1 MKHKIKYLLLFL
13 LTLTFASVFA
23 QLGGQATYQFLN
35 LTTSP
40 RGAATGGYFV
50 PVMDQ
55 DESQV
60 YANPSL
66 LSKQMDNR
74 LIVNYVNYISDINY
88 GYTGYVKDFGKV
100 GTFSLGLNYLNYGK
114 FTLADEAA
122 QTFGNFSANET
133 ALNIG
138 WGYQLRERITVG
150 ANAKFI
156 ASQLH
161 QYKSFGGALD
171 GAVTY
176 FNPEKDFGV
185 SLVIKNFGTQFTTY
199 TPHNRENLP
208 LDIQFGLAKK
218 LAHAPFRFTIIAHNL
233 QSKNM
238 WYANPEDQKF
248 KSGSLTGGSSAPL
261 ADTLAWGQ
269 EIMRRMAFGL
279 EFLPTQNFAIRAGC
293 NYQRQQEMKLGGQ
306 NRLGAVGF
314 SFGTQLKIKKLTFQ
328 YTWASYHLAGSAHFI
343 AISAK
348 TSDFS
353 KKKEVK
359 AENK

>member
-1 MKHKIKYLLLFL
+1 MKQKLKYLLFSVF
-13 LTLTFASVFA
+13 TLALQSVFA
-23 QLGGQATYQFLN
+23 QVGGQSTYQFLS

-74 LIVNYVNYISDINY
+74 LVLNYVNYISDINY

-100 GTFSLGLNYLNYGK
+100 GTFSLGINYLNYGK
-114 FTLADEAA
+114 FTLADESA
-122 QTFGNFSANET
+122 QTYGNFTANES

-138 WGYQLRERITVG
+138 WGYQLKEKITVG

-156 ASQLH
+156 SSQLY
-161 QYKSFGGALD
+161 QYKSYGAALD

-176 FNPEKDFGV
+176 YNPEKEFGV
-185 SLVIKNFGTQFTTY
+185 SLVVKNFGTQFSTY
-199 TPHNRENLP
+199 TPGNRESLP
-208 LDIQFGLAKK
+208 LDIQLGFAKK
-218 LAHAPFRFTIIAHNL
+218 LAHAPFRFTVIGHNL
-233 QSKNM
+233 QSKTM
-238 WYANPEDQKF
+238 WFENFEDK
-248 KSGSLTGGSSAPL
+248 KSKSTSLGGGSTTVSS
-261 ADTLAWGQ
+261 DTVAWGQ
-269 EIMRRMAFGL
+269 EIMRRVALGL
-279 EFLPTQNFAIRAGC
+279 EFVPSQNFTLRVGY

-306 NRLGAVGF
+306 NKQGAVGF
-314 SFGTQLKIKKLTFQ
+314 SFGAQIKVKKLTFQ
-328 YTWASYHLAGSAHFI
+328 YTWASYHLAGAAHFI
-343 AISAK
+343 SISAK

-359 AENK
+359 EENK

>member
-1 MKHKIKYLLLFL
+1 MKHKIKYLLLSI
-13 LTLTFASVFA
+13 LTLTLATVFS
-23 QLGGQATYQFLN
+23 QVGGQATYQFLN

-88 GYTGYVKDFGKV
+88 GYTGFVKDFGKV
-100 GTFSLGLNYLNYGK
+100 GTFTLGLNYLNYGK
-114 FTLADEAA
+114 FTLADEGA
-122 QTFGNFSANET
+122 QTFGNFTANET

-138 WGYQLRERITVG
+138 WGYRLREKITVG

-156 ASQLH
+156 SSQLY

-176 FNPEKDFGV
+176 FNPEKDFGL
-185 SLVIKNFGTQFTTY
+185 SLVIKNVGTQFTTY
-199 TPHNRENLP
+199 TPDNREKLP
-208 LDIQFGLAKK
+208 LDIQLGMAKK
-218 LAHAPFRFTIIAHNL
+218 LAHAPFRFTVIAHNL
-233 QSKNM
+233 QGKKMWFANMEDLKSK
-238 WYANPEDQKF
+238 
-248 KSGSLTGGSSAPL
+248 SSIL
-261 ADTLAWGQ
+261 NGDEEEIKEDTLAWGQ
-269 EIMRRMAFGL
+269 EIMRRIALGL
-279 EFLPTQNFAIRAGC
+279 EFLPTQNFAIRVGY

-306 NRLGAVGF
+306 NKMGAVGF
-314 SFGTQLKIKKLTFQ
+314 SFGAQIKIKKLTFQ
-328 YTWASYHLAGSAHFI
+328 YTWASYHLAGSSHFI
-343 AISAK
+343 SISAK

>member
-1 MKHKIKYLLLFL
+1 M
-13 LTLTFASVFA
+13 
-23 QLGGQATYQFLN
+23 
-35 LTTSP
+35 
-40 RGAATGGYFV
+40 
-50 PVMDQ
+50 
-55 DESQV
+55 
-60 YANPSL
+60 
-66 LSKQMDNR
+66 
-74 LIVNYVNYISDINY
+74 
-88 GYTGYVKDFGKV
+88 
-100 GTFSLGLNYLNYGK
+100 
-114 FTLADEAA
+114 
-122 QTFGNFSANET
+122 
-133 ALNIG
+133 
-138 WGYQLRERITVG
+138 
-150 ANAKFI
+150 
-156 ASQLH
+156 
-161 QYKSFGGALD
+161 
-171 GAVTY
+171 
-176 FNPEKDFGV
+176 
-185 SLVIKNFGTQFTTY
+185 VIKNFGTQFTTY